1 MWWPST
7 GWLRPAVTA
16 VGCNMDQVTDCT
28 GPNQPE
34 WCRLI
39 TRMRE
44 TRGKQFLRVSR
55 KMLNH
60 LVSIGL
66 EDAVTML
73 AEIDEAETGA
83 ASGSASNSP
92 GTKISLE
99 NSFLM
104 QGGPFSLASQYL
116 GDEEILTRLRKWTAE
131 EKASFFGGVV
141 GDPRSTMPEIADAI
155 RRYNDVLLGRSGLAQ
170 SNLKSLRVS
179 LIQRFLTGQLDF
191 INVAKEV
198 VRITDFIDIV
208 DRITMT
214 KGCYGKL
221 GGKAS
226 GLALAEWILA
236 QPHVQ
241 EDGFSS
247 DVKTPR
253 TWYLISDAIM
263 DFIKLN
269 QLEDVMEQKFKEI
282 TQVRREYPNMIQL
295 FKNSP
300 FPAEVIIGLSRA
312 LDYFGEVPLIIRSS
326 SLLEDRFGTAFSGKY
341 KSLFLANKGTKTER
355 LDAIMDAVAEV
366 WASVLSPDAIEYR
379 RERGLLEFIEEMG
392 ILIQEVI
399 GQKVGRYWM
408 PSFAGVAFSQNEF
421 RWSSRIKREDG
432 LIRLVPGLGTRAV
445 DRIGDDF
452 PILAVPAQPGLR
464 ASQSLD
470 EVLRYSPLKADVINL
485 ETNKFETIELSEL
498 LEEVGPGYPGLDK
511 VFSVF
516 EDGMLHKRSR
526 FMMHPETD
534 DLVANMEGLLSDTD
548 FVAKVNWLLNT
559 LEEHLGAPV
568 DIEFAHDGKD
578 FYLLQCRPQAQTG
591 ETAPAPIPRDVPEKD
606 LIFSAKRFVS
616 NGWVPDITHVVY
628 VDPAGYAA
636 LPTAEDMK
644 LVGRA
649 VGALNTMLPKRKFIL
664 MGPGRWGSR
673 GDIKMG
679 VSITYADINNTAIL
693 IEIARRSGN
702 YVPDLSF
709 GTHFFQDLV
718 EANIR
723 YLPLYPDND
732 DVVFDEEFL
741 CHSENLL
748 AEMLPEFAHLENCI
762 KVIEINTVRPG
773 HIMRVYLNADLD
785 EAVAVLE
792 ECVEDS
798 SVSPFDQEAILH
810 EPIQFW
816 RWRFRMA
823 ERMVRALDHE
833 KLGVEAVY
841 LYGSVKNGNADTDS
855 EIDLLVH
862 FQGTPTQ
869 KDQLAMYFEGWSK
882 ALVEYNFSRHGVR
895 IQKMLNITY
904 VSDSDVATGKG
915 LAGIINAVTN
925 PARLLPRT
933 LPQ

>member
-1 MWWPST
+1 
-7 GWLRPAVTA
+7 
-16 VGCNMDQVTDCT
+16 
-28 GPNQPE
+28 
-34 WCRLI
+34 
-39 TRMRE
+39 MRE

-66 EDAVTML
+66 DEAVTML
-73 AEIDEAETGA
+73 AEIDAAETGA
-83 ASGSASNSP
+83 AGGSESNSP
-92 GTKISLE
+92 GTRISLE

-104 QGGPFSLASQYL
+104 QGGPFALASQYL
-116 GDEEILTRLRKWTAE
+116 GDEEILTRLLKWTAE

-155 RRYNDVLLGRSGLAQ
+155 RRYNDVLLGRSGLAL
-170 SNLKSLRVS
+170 SNIKSLRVS
-179 LIQRFLTGQLDF
+179 LIQRFLTEQLDF

-208 DRITMT
+208 DRVTMT

-236 QPHVQ
+236 QPDVQ
-241 EDGFSS
+241 DSGFSS

-253 TWYLISDAIM
+253 TWYIISDAVM
-263 DFIKLN
+263 DFIKHN
-269 QLEDVMEQKFKEI
+269 QLDDVMEQKFKEI

-295 FKNSP
+295 FKNST
-300 FPAEVIIGLSRA
+300 FPPEVIIGLSRA

-341 KSLFLANKGTKTER
+341 KSLFIANQGTKTER

-366 WASVLSPDAIEYR
+366 WASVLGPDAIEYR

-392 ILIQEVI
+392 VLIQEVI
-399 GQKVGRYWM
+399 GKRVGRYWM

-421 RWSSRIKREDG
+421 RWSPRIKREDG

-470 EVLRYSPLKADVINL
+470 EVLRYSPRKADVINL
-485 ETNKFETIELSEL
+485 ENNKFETIELEDL
-498 LEEVGPGYPGLDK
+498 VKEVGSEYPGLDK

-548 FVAKVNWLLNT
+548 FVRKGHWLLKT

-568 DIEFAHDGKD
+568 DIEFAHDGTD

-591 ETAPAPIPRDVPEKD
+591 ETAPAPIPRDVPEKN
-606 LIFSAKRFVS
+606 LIFSAKRYVS
-616 NGWVPDITHVVY
+616 NGWVPDITHIVY

-636 LPTAEDMK
+636 MTTKDEMK
-644 LVGRA
+644 RVGRA
-649 VGALNTMLPKRKFIL
+649 VGALNIMLPKRKFIL

-679 VSITYADINNTAIL
+679 VSITYADINNTAML
-693 IEIARRSGN
+693 IEIARSSGN

-732 DVVFDEEFL
+732 EVVFDEEFL
-741 CHSENLL
+741 SNSANLL
-748 AEMLPEFAHLENCI
+748 TEMLPEFADLEDCI

-773 HIMRVYLNADLD
+773 QVMRVYMNADLD

-792 ECVEDS
+792 ECEEAS
-798 SVSPFDQEAILH
+798 PVSQADQEATLH
-810 EPIQFW
+810 EPVQFW

-823 ERMVRALDHE
+823 ERLVRALDHK

-841 LYGSVKNGNADTDS
+841 LYGSVKNGTANTDS

-862 FQGTPTQ
+862 FQGNETQ
-869 KDQLAMYFEGWSK
+869 LGQLKMYFKGWSK

-895 IQKMLNITY
+895 IDQMINATYLNDEQ
-904 VSDSDVATGKG
+904 VKNGKG
-915 LAGIINAVTN
+915 VAGKINAVTN
-925 PARLLPRT
+925 PARLLD
-933 LPQ
+933 QN

>member
-1 MWWPST
+1 
-7 GWLRPAVTA
+7 
-16 VGCNMDQVTDCT
+16 
-28 GPNQPE
+28 
-34 WCRLI
+34 
-39 TRMRE
+39 MRE

-66 EDAVTML
+66 EEAVTRL

-83 ASGSASNSP
+83 AGGSESNSP

-104 QGGPFSLASQYL
+104 RGGPFQLASEYL

-141 GDPRSTMPEIADAI
+141 GDPRSTMPKIADAI

-170 SNLKSLRVS
+170 SNLKSMRVS
-179 LIQRFLTGQLDF
+179 LIQRFLTEQLDF

-198 VRITDFIDIV
+198 VRITDFIDII
-208 DRITMT
+208 DRVTMT
-214 KGCYGKL
+214 EGCHGKL

-241 EDGFSS
+241 DTGFSS

-253 TWYLISDAIM
+253 TWYIISDAVM
-263 DFIKLN
+263 DFVKLN
-269 QLEDVMEQKFKEI
+269 QLDDVMEQKFKEI

-295 FKNSP
+295 FKNST
-300 FPAEVIIGLSRA
+300 FPPEVIIGLSRA

-341 KSLFLANKGTKTER
+341 KSLFLANQGTKTER
-355 LDAIMDAVAEV
+355 LDAMMDAVAEV
-366 WASVLSPDAIEYR
+366 WASVLGPDPIEYR

-399 GQKVGRYWM
+399 GKRVGRYWM
-408 PSFAGVAFSQNEF
+408 PAFAGVAFSQNEF
-421 RWSSRIKREDG
+421 RWSSRINREDG
-432 LIRLVPGLGTRAV
+432 LVRLVPGLGTRAV

-452 PILAVPAQPGLR
+452 PILAVPGQPGLR
-464 ASQSLD
+464 ASHSLD

-485 ETNKFETIELSEL
+485 ENKRFETVELKEL
-498 LEEVGPGYPGLDK
+498 LKEAGNDYPAIDK

-516 EDGMLHKRSR
+516 EGGMLHKRSR
-526 FMMHPETD
+526 FMMHPESD
-534 DLVANMEGLLSDTD
+534 DLVADMEGLLGGTD
-548 FVAKVNWLLNT
+548 FVPKVHWLLKT

-568 DIEFAHDGKD
+568 DIEFAHDGED

-591 ETAPAPIPRDVPEKD
+591 EAAPAPIPRDIPENN
-606 LIFSAKRFVS
+606 LIFSAKQYVS

-636 LPTAEDMK
+636 LQTVEDMK
-644 LVGRA
+644 SVGRA
-649 VGALNTMLPKRKFIL
+649 VGALNNRLPKRNFIL

-679 VSITYADINNTAIL
+679 VNITYADINNTAML
-693 IEIARRSGN
+693 IEIARRKGS

-718 EANIR
+718 ESNIR

-732 DVVFDEEFL
+732 DVAFHEDFL
-741 CHSENLL
+741 GKSPNLL
-748 AEMLPEFAHLENCI
+748 AEILPQYAHLKNCL
-762 KVIEINTVRPG
+762 KVIEINSVAPG
-773 HIMRVYLNADLD
+773 HILRVYMNADLD

-792 ECVEDS
+792 ETEEES
-798 SVSPFDQEAILH
+798 SEVQVGEEAILH
-810 EPIQFW
+810 EPVQYW
-816 RWRFRMA
+816 RWRFRMS
-823 ERMVRALDHE
+823 ERLVRALDHE
-833 KLGVEAVY
+833 ALSVEAVY
-841 LYGSVKNGNADTDS
+841 LYGSVKNGTAGPDS
-855 EIDLLVH
+855 QIDLLVH
-862 FQGTPTQ
+862 FNGTDSQ
-869 KDQLAMYFEGWSK
+869 KSQLQMYFEGWSQ

-895 IQKMLNITY
+895 LDQMINITY
-904 VSDSDVATGKG
+904 LSDDEVATGKG
-915 LAGIINAVTN
+915 LAAQINAVTN
-925 PARLLPRT
+925 PARLLEQSLT
-933 LPQ
+933 T

>member
-1 MWWPST
+1 
-7 GWLRPAVTA
+7 
-16 VGCNMDQVTDCT
+16 
-28 GPNQPE
+28 
-34 WCRLI
+34 
-39 TRMRE
+39 MRE

-60 LVSIGL
+60 LVSIGI
-66 EDAVTML
+66 EEAVTRL

-83 ASGSASNSP
+83 AGGSDANSP
-92 GTKISLE
+92 GTRISLE

-104 QGGPFSLASQYL
+104 QGGPFALAAEYL
-116 GDEEILTRLRKWTAE
+116 GDDEILTRLKKWTAE

-208 DRITMT
+208 DRVTMT
-214 KGCYGKL
+214 EGCYGKL

-236 QPHVQ
+236 HPDVQ
-241 EDGFSS
+241 DRGFSS

-253 TWYLISDAIM
+253 TWYIISDAVM

-269 QLEDVMEQKFKEI
+269 QLDDVMEQKFKEI

-295 FKNSP
+295 FKNSS
-300 FPAEVIIGLSRA
+300 FPPEVIIGLSRA

-341 KSLFLANKGTKTER
+341 KSLFIANQGSKTER

-366 WASVLSPDAIEYR
+366 WASVLGPDGIEYR

-392 ILIQEVI
+392 VLIQEVI
-399 GQKVGRYWM
+399 GQRVGKYWM

-470 EVLRYSPLKADVINL
+470 EVLRYSPRKADVINL
-485 ETNKFETIELSEL
+485 ETNKFETIELEDL
-498 LEEVGPGYPGLDK
+498 LKEVGPAYPGLDK

-516 EDGMLHKRSR
+516 EDGMLQKRSR

-534 DLVANMEGLLSDTD
+534 DLVANMEGLLGDTD
-548 FVAKVNWLLNT
+548 FVRKVHWLLKT
-559 LEEHLGAPV
+559 LEDHLGAPV

-591 ETAPAPIPRDVPEKD
+591 ETAPAPIPRDVAEND
-606 LIFSAKRFVS
+606 LIFSARKFVS

-636 LPTAEDMK
+636 LSTAEDMK

-649 VGALNTMLPKRKFIL
+649 VGALNLMLPKRKFIL

-673 GDIKMG
+673 GDIKLG
-679 VSITYADINNTAIL
+679 VSITYADINNTAML

-732 DVVFDEEFL
+732 DTAFNEEFL
-741 CHSENLL
+741 CNSNNLL
-748 AEMLPEFAHLENCI
+748 SEMLPEFSHLEDCL
-762 KVIEINTVRPG
+762 KVIEISTVRPG
-773 HIMRVYLNADLD
+773 HTMRVYMNADLD

-792 ECVEDS
+792 ESEEAS
-798 SVSPFDQEAILH
+798 SISQADPEVTLH
-810 EPIQFW
+810 EPVQYW
-816 RWRFRMA
+816 RWRYRMA

-833 KLGVEAVY
+833 RLAVEAVY
-841 LYGSVKNGNADTDS
+841 LYGSVKNGTADTDS

-862 FQGTPTQ
+862 FRGDEIQRG
-869 KDQLAMYFEGWSK
+869 QLKMYFEGWSK

-895 IQKMLNITY
+895 VEQMINATFL
-904 VSDSDVATGKG
+904 SDEEIEAGEG
-915 LAGIINAVTN
+915 LAGQIGAVTN
-925 PARLLPRT
+925 PARLLERS
-933 LPQ
+933 

>member
-1 MWWPST
+1 MNE
-7 GWLRPAVTA
+7 A
-16 VGCNMDQVTDCT
+16 TDCT
-28 GPNQPE
+28 GANPPK
-34 WCRLI
+34 WCSLVAQ
-39 TRMRE
+39 MRE

-66 EDAVTML
+66 DEAVTRL

-83 ASGSASNSP
+83 AGGNASNSP

-104 QGGPFSLASQYL
+104 QGGPFQLASQYL
-116 GDEEILTRLRKWTAE
+116 GDDEILTRLRKWTAE

-141 GDPRSTMPEIADAI
+141 GDPRSTMPQIAEAI
-155 RRYNDVLLGRSGLAQ
+155 RRYNDVLLGRSGLAH

-179 LIQRFLTGQLDF
+179 LVQRFLTEQLDF

-198 VRITDFIDIV
+198 VRITDFIDII

-214 KGCYGKL
+214 EGCHGKL

-236 QPHVQ
+236 QPDVQ
-241 EDGFSS
+241 DDGFSS

-253 TWYLISDAIM
+253 TWYIISDAVM
-263 DFIKLN
+263 DFVKLN

-295 FKNSP
+295 FKNST
-300 FPAEVIIGLSRA
+300 FPPEVIIGLSRA

-341 KSLFLANKGTKTER
+341 KSLFLANQGTKTER

-366 WASVLSPDAIEYR
+366 WASVLGPDPIEYR

-392 ILIQEVI
+392 VLIQEVI
-399 GQKVGRYWM
+399 GKRVGRYWM

-421 RWSSRIKREDG
+421 RWSPRINREDG
-432 LIRLVPGLGTRAV
+432 LVRLVPGLGTRAV

-452 PILAVPAQPGLR
+452 PILAVPGQPGLR

-485 ETNKFETIELSEL
+485 ENNKFETVDLQDL
-498 LEEVGPGYPGLDK
+498 MKEVGNEYPGADH

-516 EDGMLHKRSR
+516 EDGMLHRRTR

-534 DLVANMEGLLSDTD
+534 DLVADMEGLLGGTD
-548 FVAKVNWLLNT
+548 FVRKVDWLLKT

-568 DIEFAHDGKD
+568 DIEFAHDGED

-591 ETAPAPIPRDVPEKD
+591 EAAPAPIPRDVAEKN
-606 LIFSAKRFVS
+606 LIFSAKQYVS

-636 LPTAEDMK
+636 LPTVKAMK
-644 LVGRA
+644 SVGRA
-649 VGALNTMLPKRKFIL
+649 VGVLNNLLPKRNFIL

-679 VSITYADINNTAIL
+679 VSITYADINNTAML

-732 DVVFDEEFL
+732 DVAFDEDFL
-741 CHSENLL
+741 NNSPSLL
-748 AEMLPEFAHLENCI
+748 AEMLPKYAHLADCL
-762 KVIEINTVRPG
+762 KVIEIGAVRPG
-773 HIMRVYLNADLD
+773 HTLRVYMNADLD

-792 ECVEDS
+792 EMEEA
-798 SVSPFDQEAILH
+798 SPASQVDTEATLH
-810 EPIQFW
+810 EPVQFW
-816 RWRFRMA
+816 RWRFRMS

-833 KLGVEAVY
+833 ALGVEAIY
-841 LYGSVKNGNADTDS
+841 LYGSVKNGTAGPDS

-862 FQGTPTQ
+862 FTGTDFQKTQ
-869 KDQLAMYFEGWSK
+869 LKMYFEGWSK
-882 ALVEYNFSRHGVR
+882 ALVEYNFSRNGVR
-895 IQKMLNITY
+895 LDQMINVTY
-904 VSDSDVATGKG
+904 LSNDEVQSGKG
-915 LAGIINAVTN
+915 LAAQINAVTN
-925 PARLLPRT
+925 PARLLERD
-933 LPQ
+933 L

>member
-1 MWWPST
+1 M
-7 GWLRPAVTA
+7 
-16 VGCNMDQVTDCT
+16 
-28 GPNQPE
+28 
-34 WCRLI
+34 
-39 TRMRE
+39 
-44 TRGKQFLRVSR
+44 RVSR

-66 EDAVTML
+66 DDAVTML
-73 AEIDEAETGA
+73 AEIDEAETGTRGA
-83 ASGSASNSP
+83 GDANSP
-92 GTKISLE
+92 RTKISPE

-104 QGGPFSLASQYL
+104 QGGPFDLASQYL
-116 GDEEILTRLRKWTAE
+116 GDEEIFTRLEKWAAE
-131 EKASFFGGVV
+131 EKASFFGSVV
-141 GDPRSTMPEIADAI
+141 GDTRSTMPQIVDAI

-170 SNLKSLRVS
+170 SNIKSLRVS
-179 LIQRFLTGQLDF
+179 LIQRFLTEQLDY

-198 VRITDFIDIV
+198 VRITDFIDLV

-214 KGCYGKL
+214 EGCHGKL

-236 QPHVQ
+236 QPDVQ
-241 EDGFSS
+241 DGGFSS

-253 TWYLISDAIM
+253 TWYIISDAVM
-263 DFIKLN
+263 DFVKLN
-269 QLEDVMEQKFKEI
+269 QLDDVLEQKFKEI

-295 FKNSP
+295 FKNST
-300 FPAEVIIGLSRA
+300 FPPEVIIGLSRA

-341 KSLFLANKGTKTER
+341 KSLFLANQGSKTER

-366 WASVLSPDAIEYR
+366 WASVLGPDPIEYR
-379 RERGLLEFIEEMG
+379 RERGLLEFVEEMG

-399 GQKVGRYWM
+399 GNRVGRYWM

-421 RWSSRIKREDG
+421 RWSSRINREDG

-470 EVLRYSPLKADVINL
+470 EVLRYSPRQADVINL
-485 ETNKFETIELSEL
+485 ENNKFETVDLKELMKEAGSD
-498 LEEVGPGYPGLDK
+498 YPGLDK
-511 VFSVF
+511 IFSVF

-526 FMMHPETD
+526 FMMHPESD

-548 FVAKVNWLLNT
+548 FVPKVHWLLTT

-591 ETAPAPIPRDVPEKD
+591 ATAPAPIPRDVAQKN

-616 NGWVPDITHVVY
+616 NGWVPEITHIVY

-636 LPTAEDMK
+636 LPTVEAMK

-649 VGALNTMLPKRKFIL
+649 VGALNTLLPKRKFIL

-679 VSITYADINNTAIL
+679 VSITYADINNTAML
-693 IEIARRSGN
+693 IEIARRRGN

-723 YLPLYPDND
+723 YLPLYPDD
-732 DVVFDEEFL
+732 DEVAFDEKFL
-741 CHSENLL
+741 GHSPNLL
-748 AEMLPEFAHLENCI
+748 AEMLPEFASLANSL
-762 KVIEINTVRPG
+762 KVIEIDAVRPG
-773 HIMRVYLNADLD
+773 HILRVYMNADQN

-792 ECVEDS
+792 EAEEAS
-798 SVSPFDQEAILH
+798 PVSHADQEAVLH
-810 EPIQFW
+810 EPVQFW

-841 LYGSVKNGNADTDS
+841 LYGSVKNGTAGPDS
-855 EIDLLVH
+855 GIDLLVH
-862 FQGTPTQ
+862 CRGDECQRG
-869 KDQLAMYFEGWSK
+869 QLKMYFEGWSK

-895 IQKMLNITY
+895 VEQMLNITY
-904 VSDSDVATGKG
+904 LNDEEVAAGEG
-915 LAGIINAVTN
+915 LAVHVGAVTN
-925 PARLLPRT
+925 PARLLERG
-933 LPQ
+933 